1 MKKVNSF
8 FLSQIL
14 HNNVYDEYGDI
25 GKLSDIYVTNEELY
39 PKAIG
44 YIIKKG
50 GEYFNYEFRNIDI
63 YKNEENGKLKVSV
76 KGVKDIIPRK
86 YSYLLSKNLLDKPIV
101 DINGKKLV
109 KVNDLRI
116 AELSGELKVVAVDTS
131 RLAFARRYKIDGV
144 YKFICSILNK
154 KAEESLIIWDN
165 VESIDLGEDLK
176 LSVSYK
182 KLSKLHPADIA
193 DILEDMD
200 SEYRHKVFE
209 SLEENLAADTLEEIE
224 PQYQAD
230 ILESLSISKTAEV
243 LENMPNDEIA
253 DLLDEVDEKTKEKI
267 LINLE
272 KEDADEVEALLRY
285 KDEEAGSLMNKDYI
299 SFDINI
305 TCEETIELLRQL
317 KPEDEV
323 AYYIYITD
331 DDKLKGV
338 VSLKDIIL
346 ADKDKYLKDIMLS
359 DIIKV
364 RDNDS
369 LEKAVDLAIK
379 YNLLSLPLVDKED
392 KLTGIIVLSD
402 IIDEVLLPV
411 WKRKFRH

>member
-1 MKKVNSF
+1 VKKVNSLF
-8 FLSQIL
+8 FSQIL
-14 HNNVYDEYGDI
+14 RNNIYDEYGDV
-25 GKLSDIYVTNEELY
+25 GKLWDIYVTNEELY

-44 YIIKKG
+44 YIVKKN
-50 GEYFNYEFRNIDI
+50 GEYFNYEFRNIDV
-63 YKNEENGKLKVSV
+63 YQNEENGKLKVLV

-86 YSYLLSKNLLDKPIV
+86 YSYLLSKNLLNKQIV

-109 KVNDLRI
+109 RVNDLRL
-116 AELSGELKVVAVDTS
+116 AELAGELKVVAVDTS
-131 RLAFARRYKIDGV
+131 KLAFARRYKIEGI
-144 YKFICSILNK
+144 YKFISTIFNK
-154 KAEESLIIWDN
+154 KIEEALIIWDN
-165 VESIDLGEDLK
+165 VESIDLGEDLR

-224 PQYQAD
+224 PEYQAD
-230 ILESLSISKTAEV
+230 ILESLSIAKTAEV

-272 KEDADEVEALLRY
+272 KGDADQVEALLRY
-285 KDEEAGSLMNKDYI
+285 KDEEAGSLMNKDFI

-317 KPEDEV
+317 NPEDEV
-323 AYYIYITD
+323 AYYIYITENE
-331 DDKLKGV
+331 KLKGV

-346 ADKDKYLKDIMLS
+346 ADKNRYLKDIMLTNV
-359 DIIKV
+359 IRV

-369 LEKAVDLAIK
+369 VEEAVDLAIK
-379 YNLLSLPLVDKED
+379 YNLLSLPLVDSED

-411 WKRKFRH
+411 WKKKFRH

>member
-25 GKLSDIYVTNEELY
+25 GKLYDIYVTNEEFY

-44 YIIKKG
+44 YIIKKS

-63 YKNEENGKLKVSV
+63 YQNEENGKLKVSV

-86 YSYLLSKNLLDKPIV
+86 FSYLLSKNLLDKQIV

-109 KVNDLRI
+109 KVNDLRM

-131 RLAFARRYKIDGV
+131 RLAFARRYKMEGI
-144 YKFICSILNK
+144 YNFLCSVLNK
-154 KAEESLIIWDN
+154 KSEESLIIWDN

-224 PQYQAD
+224 PEYQAD

-272 KEDADEVEALLRY
+272 KEDADEVEALLKY

-331 DDKLKGV
+331 DEKLKGV

-346 ADKDKYLKDIMLS
+346 ADKEKFLKDIM
-359 DIIKV
+359 ITNVIKV
-364 RDNDS
+364 RDDDS
-369 LEKAVDLAIK
+369 VEKAVDLAIK

-392 KLTGIIVLSD
+392 RLTGIIVLSD

-411 WKRKFRH
+411 WKRKIRH